1 MTAHSCQRRSGPR
14 RFDRGAHGPTRA
26 KAASQRL
33 LVVSI
38 VLPLCGAGVRLEAQD
53 YPHIA
58 ADFHH
63 RYVEVPLDHRDP
75 ALGTFTLYY
84 ELSSNFTFDRP
95 TVFYIVDSQQYAH
108 GADRTARDYGLS
120 DSLNLVLIEYRGRT
134 HSPIDMRNPDGSVDW
149 RRAYRLLASHQAV
162 EDIEAVRRDLF
173 SEAPDTR
180 IYLYGRSGGAYLI
193 HEYLSK
199 YPTHATRAFTRTAP
213 NPLIMH
219 RQGNPESTYFSNS
232 LDAIDSSLRT
242 KLRAVLDRETVAP
255 RDLLWLLLQLPYN
268 DPNAPQIQARI
279 INELYQR
286 DTTTYHEYHAE
297 PRYDLAGLLRSPV
310 LERQMGVG
318 MFLRPLECDGP
329 YLLGPEP
336 EYVDP
341 VYTTFRYVSAP
352 FISLIEDEGL
362 PGPEYP
368 ALESFRRVEA
378 EVFYLAGRHDHMS
391 PWSIAVAL
399 AAWFPHY
406 RYFIAE
412 DTHTMNEHPEC
423 YRQLRNAF
431 FLHGLGSRELDE
443 AAASPLCVEWSPPGK

>member
-1 MTAHSCQRRSGPR
+1 LVCVTVPIAGWWSM
-14 RFDRGAHGPTRA
+14 
-26 KAASQRL
+26 QRL
-33 LVVSI
+33 LA
-38 VLPLCGAGVRLEAQD
+38 VLIILLLSGAGVPLEAQD
-53 YPHIA
+53 YPYIA
-58 ADFHH
+58 ADFYH

-108 GADRTARDYGLS
+108 GADGTARDYGFS
-120 DSLNLVLIEYRGRT
+120 NSLNLVLIEYRGRK
-134 HSPIDMRNPDGSVDW
+134 HSPIDVRNPDGSVDW
-149 RRAYRLLASHQAV
+149 GRAYRLLASHQAV

-180 IYLYGRSGGAYLI
+180 ISLYGRSGGAYLI

-199 YPTHATRAFTRTAP
+199 YPTHAARAFTRTAP

-219 RQGNPESTYFSNS
+219 QQGNPESAAFVNG
-232 LDAIDSSLRT
+232 LDAIDPSLRM
-242 KLRAVLDRETVAP
+242 KLRAVLDRETVP
-255 RDLLWLLLQLPYN
+255 RHDLLWLLLQLPYN

-279 INELYQR
+279 INELYQH
-286 DTTTYHEYHAE
+286 DTTTYHEYHAQ
-297 PRYDLAGLLRSPV
+297 PRYDLAGLLRSPT

-329 YLLGPEP
+329 YLLGPKP
-336 EYVDP
+336 EYIDP

-368 ALESFRRVEA
+368 TLESFRHVEA
-378 EVFYLAGRHDHMS
+378 EVFYLAGGHDHMS
-391 PWSIAVAL
+391 PWSIAVEL

-406 RYFIAE
+406 RYFIAD

-431 FLHGLGSRELDE
+431 FLHGLDSPELDE
-443 AAASPLCVEWSPPGK
+443 AAASPQCVEWFPPGK